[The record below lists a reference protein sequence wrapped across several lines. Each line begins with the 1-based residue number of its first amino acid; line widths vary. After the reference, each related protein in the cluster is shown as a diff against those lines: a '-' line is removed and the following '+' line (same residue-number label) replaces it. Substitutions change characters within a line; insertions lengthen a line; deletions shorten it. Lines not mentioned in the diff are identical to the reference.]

1 MMQDAYAASRMEND
15 IYSFINVG
23 VLLRK
28 KVSGD
33 QVKRMIDQVCVFDRV
48 GDKNIQHLLVE
59 GGQVVSK
66 ELPENIR
73 KKFEWSGIKDPF
85 APAEV

>member
-1 MMQDAYAASRMEND
+1 MEND

-28 KVSGD
+28 KVSD
-33 QVKRMIDQVCVFDRV
+33 NQVKRMIDQVCVFDRV

-59 GGQVVSK
+59 GGKVVSK
-66 ELPENIR
+66 ELPENIC
-73 KKFEWSGIKDPF
+73 K
-85 APAEV
+85 